1 MTRAQIKHP
10 QIGRSDSGRPPRRRS
25 WGAGI
30 VNGFTSAIALVLKG
44 VFSIVRR
51 ILRAIV
57 EALFSDAF

>member
-1 MTRAQIKHP
+1 MTPAQVRLPETDRSGSRRA
-10 QIGRSDSGRPPRRRS
+10 PRRSS

-30 VNGFTSAIALVLKG
+30 VKGFTSAIALVVKG
-44 VFSIVRR
+44 VISIVRR